1 MVKIAPSLLSAN
13 WDIIQKELD
22 DIVVGGASWVH
33 FDVMDGQFVP
43 ATTFTPEQLKDV
55 TDRCGLISDVHIM
68 VVDPI
73 EQATRYAKAGAD
85 IITFHYEAT
94 NNPTQVI
101 NHIRSL
107 GCKVGI
113 SLKPATPLEKI
124 LPFIPEVDLVL
135 VMTVEPGKGGQAFM
149 HDQVDKIKEL
159 KKLKSKFDFVIEV
172 DGGINQETSK
182 IAIEAGADVLVAGS
196 YVFKATDRTA
206 AIRSLMHE

>member
-13 WDIIQKELD
+13 WDVIQKELD

-33 FDVMDGQFVP
+33 FDVMDGKFVP
-43 ATTFTPEQLKDV
+43 ATTFTPEQLRDV
-55 TDRCGLISDVHIM
+55 NDRCGLISDVHIM

-73 EQATRYAKAGAD
+73 GEATKYAGAGAD

-94 NNPTQVI
+94 DNPKQVI
-101 NHIRSL
+101 DHIRSL

-113 SLKPATPLEKI
+113 SLKPATPLDAI
-124 LPFIPEVDLVL
+124 VPFIPIVDLVL

-149 HDQVDKIKEL
+149 EDQVQKIKEL
-159 KKLKSKFDFVIEV
+159 KNLKAKFDFIIEV
-172 DGGINQETSK
+172 DGGINDKTSK

-196 YVFKATDRTA
+196 YVFKAEDRTK
-206 AIRSLMHE
+206 AIRSLIHE

>member
-13 WDIIQKELD
+13 WDVIQKELD

-33 FDVMDGQFVP
+33 FDVMDGKFVP
-43 ATTFTPEQLKDV
+43 ATTFTPEQLRDV
-55 TDRCGLISDVHIM
+55 NDRCGLISDVHIM

-73 EQATRYAKAGAD
+73 GEATKYAGAGAD

-94 NNPTQVI
+94 DNPKQVI
-101 NHIRSL
+101 DHIRSL

-113 SLKPATPLEKI
+113 SLKPATPLDAI
-124 LPFIPEVDLVL
+124 IPFIPLVDLVL

-149 HDQVDKIKEL
+149 EDQVQKIKEL
-159 KKLKSKFDFVIEV
+159 KNLKAKFDFIIEV
-172 DGGINQETSK
+172 DGGINDTTSK

-196 YVFKATDRTA
+196 YVFKAEDRTK
-206 AIRSLMHE
+206 AIRSLIHE

>member
-13 WDIIQKELD
+13 WDVIQKELD

-33 FDVMDGQFVP
+33 FDVMDGKFVP
-43 ATTFTPEQLKDV
+43 ATTFTPDQLRDV
-55 TDRCGLISDVHIM
+55 NNRCGLISDVHIM

-73 EQATRYAKAGAD
+73 GEATKYAAAGAD

-94 NNPTQVI
+94 TDPMQVI
-101 NHIRSL
+101 NHIKSL

-124 LPFIPEVDLVL
+124 IPFIPYINLVL

-149 HDQVDKIKEL
+149 HDQVEKIREL
-159 KKLKSKFDFVIEV
+159 KNLKSKFNFIIEV

-182 IAIEAGADVLVAGS
+182 IAIDAGADVLVAGS
-196 YVFKATDRTA
+196 YIFKSNDRTA
-206 AIRSLMHE
+206 AIRSLIHE

>member
-13 WDIIQKELD
+13 WDVIQKELD

-33 FDVMDGQFVP
+33 FDVMDGKFVP
-43 ATTFTPEQLKDV
+43 ATTFTPEQLRDV
-55 TDRCGLISDVHIM
+55 NNRCGLISDVHIM

-73 EQATRYAKAGAD
+73 GEATKYAAAGAD

-94 NNPTQVI
+94 TDPMQVI
-101 NHIRSL
+101 NHIKSL

-124 LPFIPEVDLVL
+124 IPFIPYINLVL

-149 HDQVDKIKEL
+149 HDQVEKIREL
-159 KKLKSKFDFVIEV
+159 KNLKSKFNFIIEV

-182 IAIEAGADVLVAGS
+182 IAIDAGADVLVAGS
-196 YVFKATDRTA
+196 YIFKSNDRTA
-206 AIRSLMHE
+206 AIRSLIHE